1 MFETV
6 DGNPI
11 ETGYFVTLDGYEKP
25 TKEMI
30 IFLGITSANPVVLGD
45 SAELRW
51 EKKFQ
56 TDEWGRILY
65 HDVIIPALK
74 DEEGNIISP
83 EHTESHPLFKSGMES
98 EKKEVYSSNEETRMG
113 CGWDAG

>member
-1 MFETV
+1 MQLFADIGWFGGGADYAEMFETV

-11 ETGYFVTLDGYEKP
+11 ETGYFVTLDGKKYEKP

-51 EKKFQ
+51 EK
-56 TDEWGRILY
+56 E
-65 HDVIIPALK
+65 IP
-74 DEEGNIISP
+74 DG
-83 EHTESHPLFKSGMES
+83 
-98 EKKEVYSSNEETRMG
+98 
-113 CGWDAG
+113 